1 MSADRFLHIL
11 VSASAGSG
19 KTYSLVQRYAHLLAH
34 GQMPENIAA
43 MTFTKK
49 AAGEFFN
56 RILRRLAELA
66 TGECDAAAFF
76 EGMDPPLRQT
86 PSFAGLLRRVTR
98 RIHRLRL
105 GTMDSFFAT
114 VTACFPLELGLPLG
128 ACVMSEEETRQARL
142 EALEA
147 LLERIY
153 IAGDDRAAGTLLE
166 GFKQATFGAEEKSI
180 DENLQSWIDSG
191 HAMWLESGGSD
202 GWGNVSAIWGDSS
215 WLLEPADSLDA
226 AVEVLGRCFPK
237 TTAKGAEMLEDL
249 MEQLPVT
256 EPGLAPPKRV
266 AELLEKC
273 APDWQG
279 ILAGAGE
286 ITWGRKVKI
295 EGEAARALVRV
306 VRLLLARE
314 LLVRAARTQGIAA
327 VVSLY
332 ESEYQRRVRS
342 RGRLSF
348 ADVQRLLADAA
359 EHRQPWTAG
368 AESELW
374 FRLDGRYDHW
384 LFDEFQD
391 TSFLQWRVVR
401 ELVDEVIQSDAGDRS
416 FFAVGDPKQSIY
428 LWRQAEPGLF
438 DDVRAAYPKSGD
450 RGIQEKSLSCSYRS
464 AQAVLDAVNAVF
476 DNSRGEVEALLPGCL
491 DGWRFEPHVAHHK
504 QMQGFAALVSP
515 GSGDDKE
522 DGSGED
528 GPASVIAGVLR
539 AVSPIE
545 RGWTCAVLVR
555 SNKRGME
562 LTQELRAT
570 TGMDVVC
577 EAEAHPTTDNAPVLA
592 LLSLLQLAAH
602 PGDTLAL
609 EHLRMTPLWPV
620 VSGRDDGWRRTLAV
634 VQREVFDEGFA
645 GFAEHWT
652 ERLKATGV
660 AFDAFHG
667 RRLRQFVEIAAE
679 FDETGSRDLDAFLE
693 FARNYPLRV
702 RGARNAVQVMTVHA
716 SKGLEFDMVIVA
728 ELDGRSMTEAKS
740 GGLIVKRERGRI
752 QWVLQEPRK
761 CYSVLDAQLSDVR
774 DEERARAGFESLCRL
789 YVAMTRAKRGLY
801 LVAAPPPRNA
811 SALKPSRFLRE
822 RLGCGGEGDEQELGG
837 ERIRVEWEH
846 GLRTWYEE
854 KALQAAKAVVPPAER
869 GEREA
874 LGILLR
880 RLQPMPRRRTPSGEE
895 AFRVKGSVLFSE
907 GREPGRQ
914 LGSLVHLLLAEVDW
928 LDGGRQTAWPDHWR
942 RAGLLTGGAVDA
954 EAETQALGVLGAS
967 ACAEAFARPGRHA
980 EAWRERSFDLVIKGE
995 WVSGVFDR
1003 VLIDRAAPG
1012 DVKSAWIVDFK
1023 TDEVADGAA
1032 LESKLAGYAPQ
1043 IALYR
1048 QAVSRLTGLKPD
1060 AIRASLLF
1068 TRLRRLIEV

>member
-1 MSADRFLHIL
+1 MSVNRFQHIL

-34 GQMPENIAA
+34 GQMPEHIAA

-66 TGECDAAAFF
+66 TGECDPAKFF
-76 EGMDPPLRQT
+76 EGVSPPLHQT
-86 PSFAGLLRRVTR
+86 PSFAGLLRLVTQ

-128 ACVMSEEETRQARL
+128 ASVMSEEETRQARL

-153 IAGDDRAAGTLLE
+153 IAEDDRAAGTLLE

-180 DENLQSWIDSG
+180 DENIQSWIDSG
-191 HAMWLESGGSD
+191 HAMWLESGGGD
-202 GWGNVSAIWGDSS
+202 CWGNVSAIWGDAC
-215 WLLEPADSLDA
+215 WLLEPADSLEEAIDS
-226 AVEVLGRCFPK
+226 LGRHFPK
-237 TTAKGAEMLEDL
+237 TTAKGASMLEEL
-249 MEQLPVT
+249 LEQLPMT

-266 AELLEKC
+266 ADLLEKC

-279 ILAGAGE
+279 IQAGSGE
-286 ITWGRKVKI
+286 ITWARKVKI
-295 EGEAARALVRV
+295 EGEAARAVARV

-314 LLVRAARTQGIAA
+314 LIVRAARTQGIAA
-327 VVSLY
+327 VVKLY

-368 AESELW
+368 AEGELW
-374 FRLDGRYDHW
+374 YRLDGRYDHW

-438 DDVRAAYPKSGD
+438 DDVRAAYPRSGEL
-450 RGIQEKSLSCSYRS
+450 GIQDKSLACSYRS

-476 DNSRGEVEALLPGCL
+476 DDSKGDMETLLPGCL
-491 DGWRFEPHVAHHK
+491 EGWRFEHHVAHH
-504 QMQGFAALVSP
+504 QNMQGYAALVSP
-515 GSGDDKE
+515 GAADDGE
-522 DGSGED
+522 EEVED
-528 GPASVIAGVLR
+528 GPAAVIAGLLR
-539 AVSPIE
+539 AVAPIE

-562 LTQELRAT
+562 LAQDLRAS

-620 VSGRDDGWRRTLAV
+620 VSAPDGGWRYTLAV
-634 VQREVFDEGFA
+634 VQRQVFDEGFA
-645 GFAEHWT
+645 GFAEQWA
-652 ERLKATGV
+652 EQLKESQI
-660 AFDAFHG
+660 AFDAFHV
-667 RRLRQFVEIAAE
+667 RRLQQFVEIAAE
-679 FDETGSRDLDAFLE
+679 FDETGSRDMDAFLD

-728 ELDGRSMTEAKS
+728 ELDGRSMNEVKP
-740 GGLIVKRERGRI
+740 GGLVVKRERGRI
-752 QWVLQEPRK
+752 RWVLQEPRK
-761 CYSVLDAQLSDVR
+761 CYSVLDARLSDVR
-774 DEERARAGFESLCRL
+774 GEEMARAGFESLCRL
-789 YVAMTRAKRGLY
+789 YVAMTRARRGLY
-801 LVAAPPPRNA
+801 LVVEPPPRNA
-811 SALKPSRFLRE
+811 AALKPSKFLRE
-822 RLGCGGEGDEQELGG
+822 RLGCEGSGEESELGG
-837 ERIRVEWEH
+837 VRIHIEWDH
-846 GLRTWYEE
+846 GRRSWYEE
-854 KALQAAKAVVPPAER
+854 KDIQAVKVAAVSADA
-869 GEREA
+869 GEREG
-874 LGILLR
+874 LGSVLR

-914 LGSLVHLLLAEVDW
+914 LGSLVHLLLAEVTWWDPGKQI
-928 LDGGRQTAWPDHWR
+928 DWPDHWHN
-942 RAGLLTGGAVDA
+942 AGLLAGGPVDSDAVA
-954 EAETQALGVLGAS
+954 QSLGVLGAS
-967 ACAEAFARPGRHA
+967 ECANAFAKPGPHA
-980 EAWRERSFDLVIKGE
+980 EVWRERSFDLVIKGE

-1003 VLIDRAAPG
+1003 VLIDRAASG
-1012 DVKSAWIVDFK
+1012 EVTSAWIVDFK
-1023 TDEVADGAA
+1023 TDDVADEVA
-1032 LESKLAGYAPQ
+1032 LESKLEGYAPQ

-1048 QAVSRLTGLKPD
+1048 QAVGRLTGLKPES
-1060 AIRASLLF
+1060 IRASLLF
-1068 TRLRRLIEV
+1068 TRLRRLIEA